1 MPYIGVSPQFGVRR
15 KHTYTATAGQTSF
28 SGAGSEGATLSY
40 KDSNFVDVYQNGV
53 KLGDADY
60 TSTSG
65 TAIVLAQGASV
76 DDLLEII
83 VFDAFSAADTVSKAD
98 GGQFDGNI
106 TMAGTLGVTGTT
118 ALTGNATMAGTLGVT
133 GAVTAD
139 AGVSIDNITIDGT
152 EIDLSSGDLTIDVA
166 SNIKLDADGGDVRLL
181 DGGTQFGVL
190 QNNSSD
196 FVIQSSVSAKDLIFK
211 GNDSGG
217 SAVTALTLDMSDS
230 GAATFNSSVTMSTSM
245 VGETTDGQFEFISK
259 DTSGSGGTDY
269 GDFIFKGRRG
279 ADNDTVTIMNMD
291 GATGKI
297 GIGHNSPDFNID
309 IRNSGA
315 VAVAVGSTN
324 AGGASIFLDGDSNG
338 DFTGSDYS
346 YIQHDNAGRLN
357 IYQDSP
363 SGTNEIRFFT
373 GGTESM
379 RIKSDGTVSVGVT
392 TDADAKLYASRGDAG
407 DTAMF
412 ESTSSASSGVIAI
425 RTSIGQNN
433 NNTNSQHLFAI
444 TQNVASFKL
453 HGNGSSTFSSDERLK
468 KNIETTRD
476 GYLEDLAKLRVVK
489 YNWHC
494 DDDSTDKELGLIA
507 QEVQKIFPKL
517 VVEDD
522 VELNEIKKPLALKVS
537 VLPMMLLKALQEA
550 NTKIT
555 ALEARITALEG
566 E

>member
-76 DDLLEII
+76 DDLIEII

-98 GGQFDGNI
+98 GGQFDGN
-106 TMAGTLGVTGTT
+106 V
-118 ALTGNATMAGTLGVT
+118 TMAGTLGVT
-133 GAVTAD
+133 GAVTAN
-139 AGVSIDNITIDGT
+139 AGVNIDNITIDGT
-152 EIDLSSGDLTIDVA
+152 EIDLSSGDLTVDVA
-166 SNIKLDADGGDVRLL
+166 GDIILDADGSDIIFK
-181 DGGTQFGVL
+181 DGGTDYGRIKQS
-190 QNNSSD
+190 SSD
-196 FVIQSSVSAKDLIFK
+196 LIIRAGVQDKDIKLQ
-211 GNDSGG
+211 GDDGG
-217 SAVTALTLDMSDS
+217 VAINALQLDMSEA

-245 VGETTDGQFEFISK
+245 IGESTDGQFEFISK
-259 DTSGSGGTDY
+259 DTSGSGSTDY

-291 GATGKI
+291 GATGRV
-297 GIGHNSPDFNID
+297 GINTTSMAEPLRVQADSDTDFSASSANFNTALMLKNSTSGASNCVSLGMSTETNGEVFISAVQ
-309 IRNSGA
+309 NSGNDA
-315 VAVAVGSTN
+315 ADLIFSSRAS
-324 AGGASIFLDGDSNG
+324 GAR
-338 DFTGSDYS
+338 
-346 YIQHDNAGRLN
+346 AER
-357 IYQDSP
+357 
-363 SGTNEIRFFT
+363 
-373 GGTESM
+373 M
-379 RIKSDGTVSVGVT
+379 RITSRPCLVVGVSGD
-392 TDADAKLYASRGDAG
+392 TDARIYGSRGDAG
-407 DTAMF
+407 STGFF
-412 ESTSSASSGVIAI
+412 ESTSSATSGTRAI
-425 RTSIGQNN
+425 STSLPQNSN
-433 NNTNSQHLFAI
+433 NGNCHHLRST
-444 TQNVASFKL
+444 TQNVATFGL
-453 HGNGSSTFSSDERLK
+453 LGNGTSTFSSDERLK

-507 QEVQKIFPKL
+507 QEVQKVFPKL
-517 VVEDD
+517 IKEDD
-522 VELNEIKKPLALKVS
+522 VELNGIEKPLALKVS

-555 ALEARITALEG
+555 ALETRIAALEG
-566 E
+566 K